1 MDKINGGQMKE
12 VLRKIGLVANW
23 AVIGGSGIILTGVGL
38 FADTQDDMH
47 FLVLVFLVI
56 TAFIIRKFSI
66 GYLNKCLVLIFE

>member
-38 FADTQDDMH
+38 FADTQDDML
-47 FLVLVFLVI
+47 FLVFGIPLVI
-56 TAFIIRKFSI
+56 TAFIIHKV
-66 GYLNKCLVLIFE
+66 LNWIFE